1 MKFRRNNKHQAIKQT
16 TNNTTNLNMSSFTI
30 KCSICNEIPVE
41 VYRKDDLLYCEDC
54 VDLTD
59 TEVLKDNVLQS
70 IINSMTIRC
79 KNALCEESMAV
90 KDYNKHLLECK
101 YSVIECAYA
110 RFGCDYSAPRFQYL
124 HDPKKCPYYV
134 SSVVEKAITTSERK
148 LLDVIERNVA
158 ESRTEISDL
167 YIQLDSK
174 NNIISMLENNNYILE
189 KKIDDLINVF
199 KFTSS
204 ISDKPVAQEALLYIF
219 GMSSDCIIGQIQ
231 KRNACYDIEKL
242 LEYSIKYGN
251 KESNIR
257 ALYNIYTSEY
267 VKNYKNGCTGPSRDF
282 IDVSKAMKYLKIGGE
297 EGYEWCIEK
306 LIDAYNNGY
315 IEYSK
320 LDNTRDR
327 LFIKI
332 DIEQAEYW
340 KAKQQSQKN

>member
-1 MKFRRNNKHQAIKQT
+1 
-16 TNNTTNLNMSSFTI
+16 MSSFTI

-41 VYRKDDLLYCEDC
+41 VYRKDDLLYCKDC

-174 NNIISMLENNNYILE
+174 NILE

-204 ISDKPVAQEALLYIF
+204 ISDKLVAQEALLYIF
-219 GMSSDCIIGQIQ
+219 GMSSKCIIEQIQ
-231 KRNACYDIEKL
+231 MRNACYDIEKL

-257 ALYNIYTSEY
+257 ALYNIYTSS
-267 VKNYKNGCTGPSRDF
+267 VKL
-282 IDVSKAMKYLKIGGE
+282 V
-297 EGYEWCIEK
+297 
-306 LIDAYNNGY
+306 
-315 IEYSK
+315 
-320 LDNTRDR
+320 
-327 LFIKI
+327 
-332 DIEQAEYW
+332 
-340 KAKQQSQKN
+340 